1 MLRYIL
7 RRVAAMVPL
16 LLVIVGF
23 VFFLGQYG
31 ANDLAMSMTLRV
43 NDGVFD
49 AQIYEAMR
57 EKLDLADPVIVRF
70 VRFIG
75 NAARGEF
82 GVSYAL
88 QGTPD
93 IGRMIGKALPISMQ
107 LGLVAMLMCIVVG
120 IPLGVI
126 SAAWRNSVADY
137 LIVGG
142 ATVLSSVPAFVLAP
156 IALVVLVGQLHI
168 LPTVGTGWHGLL
180 AKETLLPAAC
190 LAAGPLLGI
199 VRYTRASVVDTL
211 SQEYIRAAHARG
223 LAEWQVIVRHVIKNS
238 MTPVLTTLG
247 LATARLLSG
256 SIFIETVFSIQ
267 GLGSVAVTA
276 FQAGD
281 IQTVAATTLVSA
293 MIVMAANIVVDLC
306 YGMLDPRVRLTA

>member
-1 MLRYIL
+1 MVRYIL

-57 EKLDLADPVIVRF
+57 QKLDLSDPVAVRF
-70 VRFIG
+70 MRFIG

-88 QGTPD
+88 QGTPE
-93 IGRMIGKALPISMQ
+93 IGRMIAKALPISMQ
-107 LGLVAMLMCIVVG
+107 LGLVSMLMCIVIG
-120 IPLGVI
+120 IPLGII
-126 SAAWRNSVADY
+126 SAAWRNSAADY

-156 IALVVLVGQLHI
+156 IALVVLVGQLRL
-168 LPTVGTGWHGLL
+168 LPTVGTGWHGPF
-180 AKETLLPAAC
+180 AQETLLPAAC

-211 SQEYIRAAHARG
+211 AQEYIRAARARG

-293 MIVMAANIVVDLC
+293 MIVMAANILVDLL
-306 YGMLDPRVRLTA
+306 YGILDPRVRLTA

>member
-1 MLRYIL
+1 MVRYIL

-57 EKLDLADPVIVRF
+57 QKLDLSDPVAVRF
-70 VRFIG
+70 MRFIG

-93 IGRMIGKALPISMQ
+93 IGRMIAKALPISMQ
-107 LGLVAMLMCIVVG
+107 LGLVSMLMCIVIG

-126 SAAWRNSVADY
+126 SAAWRNSAADY

-156 IALVVLVGQLHI
+156 IALVVLVGQLRI
-168 LPTVGTGWHGLL
+168 LPTVGTGWHGPF
-180 AKETLLPAAC
+180 AQETLLPAAC

-211 SQEYIRAAHARG
+211 AQEYIRAARARG

-293 MIVMAANIVVDLC
+293 MIVMAANILVDLL